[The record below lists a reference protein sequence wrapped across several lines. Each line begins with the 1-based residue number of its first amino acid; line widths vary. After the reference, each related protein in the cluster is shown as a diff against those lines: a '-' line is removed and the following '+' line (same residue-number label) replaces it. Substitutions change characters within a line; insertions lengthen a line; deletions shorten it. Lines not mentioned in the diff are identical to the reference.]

1 MLKKLVVGA
10 ITTGIMLSSAGG
22 VLAAEKPSMEKNKI
36 SNFVQPRDTT
46 ATLGLDSTYYMT
58 GSRFSILYGSNV
70 VSLSGNKV
78 TTIGEG
84 TAQVAAYKA
93 NGDLNGVYTF
103 VVKR

>member
-1 MLKKLVVGA
+1 MLKKLVIGA
-10 ITTGIMLSSAGG
+10 VSTGIMLSGAGG
-22 VLAAEKPSMEKNKI
+22 VLAAEKPAMVKNEV

-46 ATLGLDSTYYMT
+46 VSLGLNSTYYMT

-84 TAQVAAYKA
+84 TAQVAAYKS
-93 NGDLNGVYTF
+93 NGDLSGVYTF

>member
-10 ITTGIMLSSAGG
+10 VSAGIMLSSAGG
-22 VLAAEKPSMEKNKI
+22 VLAAEKPSMSKSEI

-46 ATLGLDSTYYMT
+46 VTLGLDSTYYMT

-70 VSLSGNKV
+70 VSITGSKV

-93 NGDLNGVYTF
+93 NGTLNGVYTF